1 MILSMKKTIVL
12 FAFLICGNAMFAQ
25 DIITMKDG
33 TDIQAKVLE
42 VGQNEISYKK
52 VSNLEGPTYKM
63 GIADILMIT
72 YQNGE
77 REMYNTKEK
86 RAPTIPHGIMT
97 YNSWSGKIS
106 ISGETIPHEMEEM
119 YFYPEDH
126 KSFKIGRS
134 LSTVGCVLSFL
145 GALPLGYN
153 LGDLA
158 AGGDADLSML
168 VGGGTTMLLGLAL
181 AAAGGN
187 RIKTAVANYNA
198 SLTFQP
204 EFHVGSTPN
213 GIGLA
218 LVF

>member
-1 MILSMKKTIVL
+1 
-12 FAFLICGNAMFAQ
+12 MFAQ
-25 DIITMKDG
+25 DIITLKDG

-42 VGQNEISYKK
+42 VGQDEISYKK
-52 VSNLEGPTYKM
+52 FSNLEGPTYKM

-77 REMYNTKEK
+77 QEMYNTNNEK
-86 RAPTIPHGIMT
+86 KVPAIPHGIMT

-106 ISGETIPHEMEEM
+106 VSGETIPHEMEEM
-119 YFYPEDH
+119 YFNPEDH

-134 LSTVGCVLSFL
+134 LTTAGFVISFL
-145 GALPLGYN
+145 GGLPLGYN
-153 LGDLA
+153 LGELA
-158 AGGDADLSML
+158 AGGDADLYML
-168 VGGGTTMLLGLAL
+168 VGGGTSMLLGIAL

-187 RIKTAVANYNA
+187 RIKTVVANYNA

-204 EFHVGSTPN
+204 EFHIGSTPN
-213 GIGLA
+213 GIGLT